1 MFEKNFTWAVIIICI
16 FRVSV
21 ECKRNR
27 TPVPR
32 FHLSPFRVCA
42 LSPCSSSLRFYF
54 FLSPDAAIE
63 ILLACSFEWFEVLKR
78 HSITRHLRDPEE
90 SDAIAE
96 EDGNDDD
103 DDYDKDDDSD
113 EGARRTSRAGKDR
126 PNGSTRIVRRVLM
139 DYPST
144 RKPVDQREFIVTAFT
159 IDVYSYLDK
168 RLDID
173 VTSETN
179 TIISLTI
186 SDSA

>member
-1 MFEKNFTWAVIIICI
+1 MHVTEYEPDG
-16 FRVSV
+16 VSSWLAQPMPQRR
-21 ECKRNR
+21 E
-27 TPVPR
+27 
-32 FHLSPFRVCA
+32 A
-42 LSPCSSSLRFYF
+42 LGKVYLYKCN
-54 FLSPDAAIE
+54 
-63 ILLACSFEWFEVLKR
+63 
-78 HSITRHLRDPEE
+78 RHLRDPEE

-173 VTSETN
+173 VTSECQTN